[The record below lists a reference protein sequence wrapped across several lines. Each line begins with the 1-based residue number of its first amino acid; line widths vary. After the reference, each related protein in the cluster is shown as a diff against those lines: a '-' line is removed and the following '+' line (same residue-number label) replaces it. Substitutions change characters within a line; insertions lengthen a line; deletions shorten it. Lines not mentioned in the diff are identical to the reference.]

1 MLDRDI
7 LFINRPS
14 AAYISLGKL
23 VLRMRTKNSR
33 ARSETNS
40 KRAGS
45 RHCGSKLSQPTV
57 QRQQLMGEGKKFV
70 SMLTLDIYLVGKNLN
85 IVDGG

>member
-1 MLDRDI
+1 MLDGDI
-7 LFINRPS
+7 LVINRPL
-14 AAYISLGKL
+14 AAYISLGKV
-23 VLRMRTKNSR
+23 VLRMRRKNSS

-57 QRQQLMGEGKKFV
+57 QPVGAYHSTRMDEDIIFKRFIEKV
-70 SMLTLDIYLVGKNLN
+70 SSIKVA
-85 IVDGG
+85 